1 MGRSWWIV
9 ALALALS
16 ASVACAE
23 RGTIVGTVVDVRS
36 ELAVPVHPVVV
47 IAGKDVIARTLTDR
61 LGKFKLEFAYTRGQ
75 ALTIK
80 TTTTTAYLEAQGAV
94 DPDTEVAIKVMPR
107 WATILGIVT
116 DKATGRGVP
125 DVPVSLGRG
134 DKVLADSSAHT
145 KTDATGVYMLKVVAF
160 DGDDVT
166 HPVRDLWVSVNDG
179 EGANPAYASVQ
190 TDVVPLWAWQ
200 DATEPT
206 KVEVSLPGA
215 HATGF
220 TLADLVTV
228 KAPEAVAGTAPAT
241 PTQGAGAGG
250 ATTGAAP
257 AGTAPG
263 GTSAAGVA
271 ASGQQFTII
280 CPYCGQKIT
289 VIVPAAQ

>member
-1 MGRSWWIV
+1 MSRSCWI
-9 ALALALS
+9 ATLAMVLCTG
-16 ASVACAE
+16 VACAE
-23 RGTIVGTVVDVRS
+23 RGTIVGTVMDVRS
-36 ELAVPVHPVVV
+36 ELSVPVHPVVV
-47 IAGKDVIARTLTDR
+47 MAGKDIIARTLTDR
-61 LGKFKLEFAYTRGQ
+61 LGKFKLEFVYTKGQ

-116 DKATGRGVP
+116 DKATGRGVA
-125 DVPVSLGRG
+125 DIPVALGRG

-166 HPVRDLWVSVNDG
+166 RPVRDIWVSVNDG
-179 EGANPAYASVQ
+179 EGSNAAYASVQ

-215 HATGF
+215 RATGY
-220 TLADLVTV
+220 TLADLVTI
-228 KAPEAVAGTAPAT
+228 KAPAAVATPAPT
-241 PTQGAGAGG
+241 PAGAEGP
-250 ATTGAAP
+250 AASAP
-257 AGTAPG
+257 TVTAPG
-263 GTSAAGVA
+263 AAAG
-271 ASGQQFTII
+271 QQLTII
-280 CPYCGQKIT
+280 CPHCGQKIT
-289 VIVPAAQ
+289 VVVQPAQ

>member
-9 ALALALS
+9 ALALVLCAG
-16 ASVACAE
+16 AACAE

-36 ELAVPVHPVVV
+36 ELAVPVHPVVLMTGRD
-47 IAGKDVIARTLTDR
+47 IIARTLTDR
-61 LGKFKLEFAYTRGQ
+61 LGKFKLEFVYTRGQ
-75 ALTIK
+75 ALIIK

-125 DVPVSLGRG
+125 DVPVMVGRA
-134 DKVLADSSAHT
+134 DKTLPETSAHT

-166 HPVRDLWVSVNDG
+166 RPVRDLWVSVNDG
-179 EGANPAYASVQ
+179 EGANAAYASVQ

-206 KVEVSLPGA
+206 KVEISLPGA
-215 HATGF
+215 RVTGF

-228 KAPEAVAGTAPAT
+228 KAPEAVASPTPAPTPAAPEGPAPTAPAAV
-241 PTQGAGAGG
+241 PAGG
-250 ATTGAAP
+250 
-257 AGTAPG
+257 
-263 GTSAAGVA
+263 
-271 ASGQQFTII
+271 QQITFI
-280 CPYCGQKIT
+280 CPHCGQKIT
-289 VIVPAAQ
+289 VTVQPAQ

>member
-1 MGRSWWIV
+1 MPRSLWI
-9 ALALALS
+9 LALALMLS
-16 ASVACAE
+16 AGIACAE

-36 ELAVPVHPVVV
+36 DLAVPVHPVVLM
-47 IAGKDVIARTLTDR
+47 AGRDIIARTLTDR
-61 LGKFKLEFAYTRGQ
+61 LGKFKLEFTYTKGQ

-107 WATILGIVT
+107 WATIMGIVT

-125 DVPVSLGRG
+125 DVPVAVGRG
-134 DKVLADSSAHT
+134 DRVLPDVSAHT

-166 HPVRDLWVSVNDG
+166 RPVRDLWLSVNDG

-190 TDVVPLWAWQ
+190 TDVLPLWAWQ

-206 KVEVSLPGA
+206 KVEVALPAA

-228 KAPEAVAGTAPAT
+228 KAPEALAAT
-241 PTQGAGAGG
+241 PTPPTSAPA
-250 ATTGAAP
+250 AAAP
-257 AGTAPG
+257 AAPRTG
-263 GTSAAGVA
+263 VPAAP
-271 ASGQQFTII
+271 QQITIV
-280 CPYCGQKIT
+280 CPHCGQKILIT
-289 VIVPAAQ
+289 IQAAQ